1 MTEYPPPPP
10 GNVPPP
16 PPGNYP
22 PPPPGNYPPP
32 PGGYS
37 QGGYPPPSGPPDN
50 NLVWGILVLLFCCL
64 PFGIVSIVKSTQVSG
79 LWAQGQYQAAQAAA
93 ADAKKWALWGAI
105 AGAALVVL
113 YLIIV
118 FGFGVALFSTTVPST
133 TPTYSG

>member
-22 PPPPGNYPPP
+22 PPPPG
-32 PGGYS
+32 GYA
-37 QGGYPPPSGPPDN
+37 QGGGYPPPAGPPDN

-64 PFGIVSIVKSTQVSG
+64 PFGIVSIVKATQVSG

-105 AGAALVVL
+105 AGVVVAVV
-113 YLIIV
+113 YLILV
-118 FGFGVALFSTTVPST
+118 FGFGVAMYSTNSPSS
-133 TPTYSG
+133 YSG